1 MRTRLKD
8 VAAKLSLSPA
18 LVSGVLNNR
27 PHIWA
32 SEETRARIL
41 EAANELNY
49 HPSAAAQALS
59 RGKTDSIVF
68 VYKRLSGPA
77 YRLAYSGLMDALSS
91 ELQAAGYD
99 LTVANFATQD
109 EVLQHLQ
116 KLASSRGC
124 DAVVLW
130 GREEDTEPQAKL
142 LEALKMPFVV
152 KGRFELAHPH
162 WHQVDFD
169 HELMTRQ
176 GLEHLVSLGHKRI
189 AYVGFPHNEG
199 FVQALRMGFRDAHIR
214 LFQSE
219 VDPALLG
226 EFEDEVEPNA
236 AKIRS
241 WLQMPEDKRPTG
253 FLMGAGNK
261 AWQALELCL
270 AEQGRKL
277 SDLPDSY
284 SAAGITS
291 SPFSLM
297 FGDALAY
304 QGIEIDNLA
313 RFVTPALIRALT
325 GAKDGEHI
333 QRFRP
338 QLTQAKSLHIAVPGP
353 LVASDTT
360 NTGGTH

>member
-99 LTVANFATQD
+99 LTVANFATQE
-109 EVLQHLQ
+109 EVLTHLQ
-116 KLASSRGC
+116 KLASSHGC

-142 LEALKMPFVV
+142 LEALRTPFVV

-169 HELMTRQ
+169 HELMTSQ
-176 GLEHLVSLGHKRI
+176 ALEHLVSLGHKRI
-189 AYVGFPHNEG
+189 AYLGFPHNDG
-199 FVQALRMGFRDAHIR
+199 FVKALRKGFTDAHVR
-214 LFQSE
+214 LLNTGADST
-219 VDPALLG
+219 LLG
-226 EFEDEVEPNA
+226 EFEDDFEPNA
-236 AKIRS
+236 NQIRS
-241 WLQMPEDKRPTG
+241 WLDLPEDQRPTG
-253 FLMGAGNK
+253 FLIGAGNK
-261 AWQALELCL
+261 AWQALEACL
-270 AEQGRKL
+270 AERGRKL
-277 SDLPDSY
+277 SDLPGSY

-304 QGIEIDNLA
+304 QSIEIDNLA

-325 GAKDGEHI
+325 SANEGEAIH
-333 QRFRP
+333 RFRP
-338 QLTQAKSLHIAVPGP
+338 HLTQAKTLGIAIPGP
-353 LVASDTT
+353 LVANAFDS
-360 NTGGTH
+360 NEGLK